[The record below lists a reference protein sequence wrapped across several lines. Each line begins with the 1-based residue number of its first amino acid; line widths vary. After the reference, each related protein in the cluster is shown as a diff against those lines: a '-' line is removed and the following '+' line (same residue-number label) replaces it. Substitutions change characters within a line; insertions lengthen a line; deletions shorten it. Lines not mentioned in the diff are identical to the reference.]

1 MNKQQLFLRM
11 SWGVAQEG
19 QKGQKLKNSA
29 RRSRFEEQH
38 NARIGPK
45 VDLKN
50 TRRPRIE
57 EQRNARRLKAKELHK
72 KAKNK
77 EAM

>member
-1 MNKQQLFLRM
+1 
-11 SWGVAQEG
+11 
-19 QKGQKLKNSA
+19 
-29 RRSRFEEQH
+29 
-38 NARIGPK
+38 
-45 VDLKN
+45 LKN